1 MSPLAWAPPGPYVG
15 PLRTGDSVLADRYE
29 LDHEIGRGGMGAVW
43 LAHDT
48 LLDRTVAI
56 KQIGKNGGSAPDFDR
71 AEREAHLAARV
82 NHHGV
87 VAVFDLVYEDGGQ
100 WLVMEHVDG
109 PTLGA
114 LVTERGA
121 IEPDE
126 MARIVEQ
133 VAGALAAAHDHGIV
147 HRDVKPS
154 NILLTRSGAAKLSDF
169 GIARAQADA
178 SLTQTGLVTGSPA
191 YLSPEVAT
199 GQTATAASDVWS
211 LGATVFH
218 ALSGRAPYE
227 VGDNVLAT
235 MYRIVNEEPPR
246 LEDSGHLGELVT
258 SMMQQDPGS
267 RPTMLEVQSIVAGQS
282 SPTTAGIAA
291 TQTMAAMSAEADPT
305 PTSAFRPLAVPVVRI
320 PAIPE
325 HHRRLWWAGG
335 AVAALLATVLLAATV
350 GARSPAVDIAAASP
364 KATTETKAAPD
375 PTPTPPQE
383 EASPVAETD
392 PEVARIEGFATDYLT
407 AASNNPKDGFAMLTE
422 KYQKKSGGFE
432 GYNDFWSDVSNL
444 DVTSVE
450 GDPKKKTVAYTYS
463 YDFDDD
469 DRRTEKVV
477 LKLKEKDSSY
487 LIDGAS

>member
-1 MSPLAWAPPGPYVG
+1 
-15 PLRTGDSVLADRYE
+15 
-29 LDHEIGRGGMGAVW
+29 MGAVW
-43 LAHDT
+43 LARDT
-48 LLDRTVAI
+48 LLGRTVAI
-56 KQIGKNGGSAPDFDR
+56 KQIGKSGGSAPDFDR

-100 WLVMEHVDG
+100 WLVMEHIDG

-114 LVTERGA
+114 LVAERGA
-121 IEPDE
+121 IESDD

-154 NILLTRSGAAKLSDF
+154 NILLTSSGAAKLSDF

-211 LGATVFH
+211 LGATIFH

-227 VGDNVLAT
+227 VGDNVLGT

-246 LEDSGHLGELVT
+246 LEGSGHLADLVA
-258 SMMQQDPGS
+258 SMMQQDPAA
-267 RPTMLEVQSIVAGQS
+267 RPTMLEVQSIAAGQP
-282 SPTTAGIAA
+282 SPTTGGVAA
-291 TQTMAAMSAEADPT
+291 TQTMAATTAEPDPT

-325 HHRRLWWAGG
+325 HQRRFWWAGAG
-335 AVAALLATVLLAATV
+335 VAAVVATVLIAATV
-350 GARSPAVDIAAASP
+350 GARSPAVDASVASP
-364 KATTETKAAPD
+364 QATETTAAPD
-375 PTPTPPQE
+375 PTPTPKE
-383 EASPVAETD
+383 EVSPAAETD
-392 PEVARIEGFATDYLT
+392 PDVARIEGFATDYLA
-407 AASNNPKDGFAMLTE
+407 AASSDPETGFAMLTP

-432 GYNDFWSDVSNL
+432 GYNDFWSKVSNI
-444 DVTSVE
+444 DVASVE
-450 GDPKKKTVAYTYS
+450 GDPKKKTVTYTYS
-463 YDFDDD
+463 YDFRGD
-469 DRRTEKVV
+469 DRRTETVV
-477 LKLKEKDSSY
+477 LKLKEKDGTY
-487 LIDGAS
+487 LIDGTG